1 MGIEGWVQE
10 SFLPLIQSLEQDT
23 CLAHLDHRRRC
34 GSLGEEGV
42 EGGACDLQ
50 AWSRAGMGQ
59 PRPWQRQGQIDSRWL
74 KKPVCPWLRAS

>member
-42 EGGACDLQ
+42 EGGSGGCVLLAIKSLSPSILWWLQ
-50 AWSRAGMGQ
+50 H
-59 PRPWQRQGQIDSRWL
+59 L
-74 KKPVCPWLRAS
+74 